1 MDGVNSPKTPTEK
14 TALHP
19 CPPSPPWEVQ
29 SSQEALQPHAE
40 GLPGAALGALLAHP
54 SRTSELPSASSRMG
68 GITPTLLS
76 LTSGSLYPSQTF
88 LPAAERSSDVAS
100 ASS

>member
-19 CPPSPPWEVQ
+19 CPSSPPWEAQ
-29 SSQEALQPHAE
+29 SSQEALHPRAE
-40 GLPGAALGALLAHP
+40 GLARAALGALLAHP
-54 SRTSELPSASSRMG
+54 SRTSELVEREQQNG

-76 LTSGSLYPSQTF
+76 AHLRISLSEPN
-88 LPAAERSSDVAS
+88 PPPGR
-100 ASS
+100 